1 MKNNRV
7 LTQNLL
13 MLKKSISFLLLLIS
27 AFLYSQQT
35 DFEVRFVIEKGK
47 FIFDKQGYLEY
58 KKESDQVAKSL
69 KMIDSLK
76 NVGNNGYSFID
87 DRILEYPIFDSAT
100 IRFKNKLIEKIKV
113 NAKTKGGENIFSLV
127 IDEQGKPVKLYANK
141 LLDKNIFRQI
151 RKVVFSREFNKWK
164 PAKFYGVKVKYIFK
178 FKIITDNDFNKY
190 NMKNSWAMPQDSNL
204 TDF

>member
-7 LTQNLL
+7 LTTNLL

-27 AFLYSQQT
+27 AFTYSQQA
-35 DFEVRFVIEKGK
+35 DFEVKFVIEKGK

-58 KKESDQVAKSL
+58 KKESDQVTKSL

-100 IRFKNKLIEKIKV
+100 VHFKNKLIEKIKV
-113 NAKTKGGENIFSLV
+113 NAKTKVGENIFSLV
-127 IDEQGKPVKLYANK
+127 IDKQGKPVKLYANT

-151 RKVVFSREFNKWK
+151 KKVVFSREFNKWR

-190 NMKNSWAMPQDSNL
+190 NMKNSWATPQDSNL
-204 TDF
+204 IDF